1 MKTKKGIKQNK
12 PRRLSYE
19 ELLNKYNPLSY
30 LMDQI
35 PDVIYFK
42 DKKGRLVLVNQAHA
56 KGLGLK
62 PEQVEGKTDFDFFP
76 RRRAQEMLKDDTY
89 VIRTGKP
96 IIDKIERATRPDG
109 VDNYVS
115 TTKIPWFDEKKRVIG
130 VIGIT
135 RDITRRKQFERL
147 KEEKMR
153 IEKRLEVAEELNKI
167 KSEFISVV
175 SHELRTPLAII
186 EQLVMLVYDQTAG
199 PVNDKQKEALK
210 RTRDN
215 IDRLKS
221 LVDELL
227 DISRI
232 ENERFKLHSSL
243 VNLNDLIK
251 DSSAFFKKLAQD
263 KEVSL
268 SYYLPEKQINLF
280 IDAERVNQIL
290 SNLIDNAVKFTE
302 QGGRIKIEVKTL
314 ENKVRIGVLDTGIG
328 IAKSDT
334 PRLFN
339 KFEQVSKIAGAE
351 RKGMGLGLFIVK
363 ELVEKHG
370 GQVWAESKSGAGS
383 KFYFTLPRFYPAD
396 LWDLLDSQIKERIN
410 TLLGKGAA
418 VHFINLQ
425 LVNYIEL
432 KKRVGVRPAKLL
444 RDLEAIIEETLKKV
458 YAPGEE
464 KRQAVLKDSRNG
476 KFGVVLSGITEK
488 KVLRFSELFK
498 EKIRGYFTKNKLENV
513 FITLG
518 FLSSF
523 SRDQAH
529 PVKHLPA
536 NAYIKEISIGLEVRH
551 FPRAA
556 YNVTIKT
563 FLPENKI
570 ESSQTI
576 DVSLGGVCFVTKRL
590 LKTDSQMRLSL
601 ELPKNKTTI
610 CVRARVAWIQKMQP
624 LPGQAGDRY
633 KVGLEFIGLKNK
645 DRKIL
650 SKELKSLLR

>member
-1 MKTKKGIKQNK
+1 MPRNK

-19 ELLNKYNPLSY
+19 ELLDKYNLLSY

-42 DKKGRLVLVNQAHA
+42 DRKGRLVLVNQAHA

-62 PEQVEGKTDFDFFP
+62 PEQVQGKTDFDFFP

-89 VIRTGKP
+89 VIRAGKP
-96 IIDKIERATRPDG
+96 LIDKIERATRPDG

-186 EQLVMLVYDQTAG
+186 EQLVMLVHDQTVGA
-199 PVNDKQKEALK
+199 VNDKQKEALK
-210 RTRDN
+210 RAKDN
-215 IDRLKS
+215 IDRLKN
-221 LVDELL
+221 LVDDLL

-232 ENERFKLHSSL
+232 ENERFKLRSYL

-251 DSSAFFKKLAQD
+251 DSAAFFKKMAQE
-263 KEVSL
+263 KGVSL
-268 SYYLPEKQINLF
+268 NYYLPEKQINLF
-280 IDAERVNQIL
+280 IDAERANQIL
-290 SNLIDNAVKFTE
+290 SNLIDNAIKFTE

-314 ENKVRIGVLDTGIG
+314 ENKIRVGVIDTGIG
-328 IAKSDT
+328 IAKSDI

-370 GQVWAESKSGAGS
+370 GQVWVESKLGVGS
-383 KFYFTLPRFYPAD
+383 KFYFTLPRFYPAQ

-410 TLLGKGAA
+410 NLLGKGAA

-425 LVNYIEL
+425 LVNYAEL
-432 KKRVGVRPAKLL
+432 KKLVSVRPAKLL
-444 RDLEAIIEETLKKV
+444 SDLETIIAGTLKKV
-458 YAPGEE
+458 YTPGEE
-464 KRQAVLKDSRNG
+464 KHQIVLRDNQNG
-476 KFGVVLSGITEK
+476 KFGIVLAGITEK
-488 KVLRFSELFK
+488 KVLLFSELFK
-498 EKIRGYFTKNKLENV
+498 ERTKEYFTKNKLENV

-518 FLSSF
+518 FLSSL

-576 DVSLGGVCFVTKRL
+576 DVSVGGVCFVAKRP
-590 LKTDSQMRLSL
+590 LKTDSQIRLSL
-601 ELPKNKTTI
+601 ELPKNKATI
-610 CVRARVAWIQKMQP
+610 CVKARVAWIQKMQP

-633 KVGLEFIGLKNK
+633 KVGMEFIGLKNK